1 MMQGIRRVMQYG
13 NLSYEQALD
22 LPTDVFLLMAKNHYV
37 DELQQTETGREYL
50 EKCKRL
56 RITEI
61 DEQALRSRYDF

>member
-13 NLSYEQALD
+13 NLSYEQALN

-37 DELQQTETGREYL
+37 DELQQTEAGREYL